1 MEEEK
6 MARAQD
12 GDTVRVHYTGRL
24 EDEQVFDS
32 SEGRDPLEFTLG
44 SGQVIPGFEQA
55 VAGMQLGEAKT
66 ITIPAEEAYGPH
78 RAEMVLDVGREH
90 FPAEIDP
97 QPGQQLQMSQ
107 DNQVFLVTVTD
118 VSDDA
123 VRLDANH
130 PLAGQDLTFEL
141 QLVEIV

>member
-1 MEEEK
+1 MV
-6 MARAQD
+6 RAQS

-24 EDEQVFDS
+24 GDEQVFDTS
-32 SEGRDPLEFTLG
+32 QDRDPLEFTLG
-44 SGQVIPGFEQA
+44 SGQVIPGFDQA
-55 VAGMQLGEAKT
+55 ITGMAPGEEKT
-66 ITIPAEEAYGPH
+66 ITIPSDEAYGPH

-90 FPAEIDP
+90 FPTEIEP

-107 DNQVFLVTVTD
+107 DEQTFLVTVTD
-118 VSDDA
+118 VSDDS

-130 PLAGQDLTFEL
+130 PLAGEDLTFQL